1 MTKKIVVILFSILII
16 TSFTSTTGKN
26 TSNSFNIFSDKGP
39 DLPEWSIGDF
49 WEYNI
54 TIIFAGILTIE
65 AVRMEAIV
73 TEISENTYTLELNG
87 YVNKIKITDYDY
99 SIFINALYLTGY
111 IIIEKST
118 LSMKEHNL
126 TVSGNLQN
134 PKIDFYATL
143 KMIFDQNLDFFNFP
157 INVGNNWYI
166 TNKIDLILTGYGEMN
181 GEELF
186 ILDEKSLNN
195 PLNDELSILK
205 KEFINTPA
213 GTYESFLISGKIGNP
228 SEIWYSP
235 EIGYLVKV
243 KQNIPKFIKFTI
255 KVRFESYLD
264 LLSTNFNQP
273 EDNTP
278 STPCIT
284 GPINGKPKVDYEYI
298 IKTNDPN
305 GERVY
310 YKIDWGD
317 GYCSNWIGPYESGE
331 EIIVTHSWDIKAEYK
346 LRVKAKDENG
356 YQTSWAPLSV
366 TISKQKTVNN
376 IFLNFIH
383 NHPNLFPLL
392 RQIFG
397 L

>member
-1 MTKKIVVILFSILII
+1 MTKKIIVILFSILII

-134 PKIDFYATL
+134 PKIDFYVTL

-195 PLNDELSILK
+195 PLYDELSILK
-205 KEFINTPA
+205 KGFINTPA

-284 GPINGKPKVDYEYI
+284 GPINGKPKINYEYI

-356 YQTSWAPLSV
+356 YQTSWAPLGV